1 MKNSQYGVMAG
12 LVLMLLK
19 PALADSFQVFSI
31 DSSQSYIS
39 TYTQKWT
46 AYYDY
51 SGFVLEGSP
60 VPPAP
65 IVWELEWD
73 VKKFQVSGTFAASTQ
88 ASTLKP
94 EFGTV
99 TMTQWKLDY
108 QLPSYAAGPSSTY
121 LPWQGDSSSARY
133 VVATGAL
140 IDAGPC
146 GLNDPLSILYG
157 SGSTCSSISNPT
169 FGGSASSTAI
179 TLSGWSGGRAPLT
192 FSTGFHSSVLAV
204 NPGLPPSLDESQYI
218 NNWREYHL
226 VASTV
231 PEPQTLTML
240 LVGGL
245 VVFRTLRR
253 RKIAGNTI

>member
-1 MKNSQYGVMAG
+1 MKNSQYGVMVG

-19 PALADSFQVFSI
+19 PALADSLQVFSI

-51 SGFVLEGSP
+51 SQVVLEGST
-60 VPPAP
+60 VP
-65 IVWELEWD
+65 IVWDLEWD

-88 ASTLKP
+88 VSTLKP

-121 LPWQGDSSSARY
+121 LPWQGEISSARY

-140 IDAGPC
+140 IDGGPC

-157 SGSTCSSISNPT
+157 SGSSCYSIFNPT

-179 TLSGWSGGRAPLT
+179 TLSGWSGEGAPLSG
-192 FSTGFHSSVLAV
+192 STFHSSVLAV
-204 NPGLPPSLDESQYI
+204 SPGLPPSLDESQYI
-218 NNWREYHL
+218 KNWREYHV
-226 VASTV
+226 VASAV
-231 PEPQTLTML
+231 PEPQSLSMF

-245 VVFRTLRR
+245 VLIRYARR
-253 RKIAGNTI
+253 RKSPGHAL